1 MKHQMIL
8 AVEQKDFAFRR
19 RQVFTKGFCELYGRK
34 SASND
39 NNSYGLHS
47 LAPVARLIDF
57 PLPLRAAVDF
67 NAALKKHF
75 RCTSKHRN
83 ETIPRISKTCEFY
96 WNVLVLNSQAM
107 ACTPR

>member
-8 AVEQKDFAFRR
+8 AVEQKNFALRR
-19 RQVFTKGFCELYGRK
+19 RQVFTKRFCELYGRK

-67 NAALKKHF
+67 NATLKNISVA
-75 RCTSKHRN
+75 R
-83 ETIPRISKTCEFY
+83 PRIGTKQY
-96 WNVLVLNSQAM
+96 LVYRKRVNSIGMWLLLNSQA
-107 ACTPR
+107 AG